1 MPPSFLVA
9 FAAHPR
15 LSSGCL
21 FWGGWEARAAAP
33 LAILVCVSGALCP
46 PARTISLKELNM
58 DMQSIDIAKLS
69 ISKANMRNAK
79 KPPDIT
85 DILPSVKARGV
96 LVPLLVRPNGIEGHY
111 EIVAGRRRYFAAQA
125 AAQPDETGMYLPCA
139 ILDDNDDAAALE
151 ASLIE
156 NFVRQDPD
164 EVTKW
169 ETFTQLVKQGRD
181 AADIAATFGLPNI
194 TVKRILALG
203 NLLPRIR
210 EAYRAQSIDAATVR
224 HLTLASKAQQK
235 AWLALFD
242 SEDGYAPRGNQL
254 KAWLFG
260 GAAIAVSAAL
270 FDIASYD
277 GQIVSDLFEENGY
290 FADADT
296 FWAAQSAEI
305 ARREADY
312 LANGWSSVEIIPP
325 ERQFAAWEYEHVSK
339 RKGGRVYI
347 DVHSKGD
354 VTFHEGYMT
363 RKEVRTAQA
372 SESGNAATPKPPRPE
387 ITAAM
392 REYLDLHR
400 HAAVRAILSQDAPL
414 ALRVMVAHMICG
426 SPLWRV
432 STASIRSRNDAITQS
447 LQASSAEQAIAER
460 RAALLELLGFA
471 GDEPH
476 LVGGQD
482 SWTGVE
488 VVLARLIG
496 LGEDDV
502 MAILAFAMAE
512 TLTSG
517 TRLVEYLGEHLA
529 INMADH
535 WQADSA
541 FFALLRDREVLTAI
555 LAEVGSPALA
565 DAHASQKG
573 FVLKAMIGDCLDGEN
588 GRRKCENWVP
598 RWMAFP
604 PSAYTERG
612 KITPMPAAS
621 IADEA
626 EDEASQPDDDVGEA
640 SLAA

>member
-1 MPPSFLVA
+1 
-9 FAAHPR
+9 
-15 LSSGCL
+15 
-21 FWGGWEARAAAP
+21 
-33 LAILVCVSGALCP
+33 
-46 PARTISLKELNM
+46 M
-58 DMQSIDIAKLS
+58 DMQSIDIARLS

-79 KPPDIT
+79 KPPDIS

-96 LVPLLVRPNGIEGHY
+96 LVPLLVRPNGKEGHY
-111 EIVAGRRRYFAAQA
+111 EIVVGRRRYFAAQA
-125 AAQPDETGMYLPCA
+125 AAKPDDNGMFLPCA

-169 ETFTQLVKQGRD
+169 ETFTKLVKQGRD
-181 AADIAATFGLPNI
+181 AADIAATFGLANI

-210 EAYRAQSIDAATVR
+210 EAYRAQSIDAATIR

-235 AWLALFD
+235 AWLVLFE

-270 FDIASYD
+270 FDVASYD
-277 GQIVSDLFEENGY
+277 GKIISDLFEENGY
-290 FADADT
+290 FAGADQ

-305 ARREADY
+305 AKREAQY
-312 LANGWSSVEIIPP
+312 LADGWSSVEIIPP
-325 ERQFAAWEYEHVSK
+325 ERHFAAWEYEHVSK

-347 DVHSKGD
+347 DVQSKGD
-354 VTFHEGYMT
+354 VIFHEGYMT
-363 RKEVRTAQA
+363 RKEVRAAQA
-372 SESGNAATPKPPRPE
+372 GESGCAAPPKPPRPE

-400 HAAVRAILSQDAPL
+400 HAAVRATLSHDGPL
-414 ALRVMVAHMICG
+414 ALRVMVAHVICG
-426 SPLWRV
+426 SALWRV

-447 LQASSAEQAIAER
+447 VEASTAERAIAER
-460 RAALLELLGFA
+460 RANLLELLGFA

-476 LVGGQD
+476 IVGGQD
-482 SWTGVE
+482 SWTGIE
-488 VVLARLIG
+488 IVLARLIG
-496 LGEDDV
+496 LGDEDV
-502 MAILAFAMAE
+502 MAIMAFAMAE
-512 TLTSG
+512 TLAIGSK
-517 TRLVEYLGEHLA
+517 LVEYLGEHLA
-529 INMADH
+529 IDMASH
-535 WQADSA
+535 WQADAA
-541 FFALLRDREVLTAI
+541 FFALLRDRGVLSAI

-565 DAHASQKG
+565 DAHHAEKG
-573 FVLKAMIGDCLDGEN
+573 FILKALIGDCLEGEN
-588 GRRKCENWVP
+588 GRQKCDQWVP

-604 PSAYTERG
+604 PSAYTERV
-612 KITPMPAAS
+612 KIPPMATAS

-626 EDEASQPDDDVGEA
+626 EAVENSQIGDDVKEA
-640 SLAA
+640 SLTA